1 MSTNTKRERIAAR
14 SAGMPRARTIGA
26 ACMAAAGL
34 LAMAGMASAQD
45 QIAIKGGRI
54 ISVAHPPIDGGVIL
68 IRQGRIQAVGKD
80 IAIPSDYKVI
90 DATGKVIMPGFVE
103 VHSSRGMDQANERNN
118 NVPFL
123 SVMDAIDPG
132 QEYFE
137 DCRRNGVT
145 TVAVAPGDDTMI
157 GGQSAIIK
165 TAGAIV
171 DQMVVKRNA
180 GVKISLKPGT
190 GRSRMSQIAS
200 LRKELDSARDAI
212 QDEYDKPK
220 VAGAG
225 AGTAD
230 DDNDNIAHD
239 DDPKGQKVDDPLQ
252 QQQQDGVP
260 GAPDSVSDAGV
271 RRATLIS
278 LLKGELQ
285 AYIYCELAMDV
296 PQAIKLTKE
305 YHLKTTLVL
314 GHNCYKAAKQVAASK
329 LPVVVDSTL
338 VFWDTD
344 PRTGEDH
351 KVVIPKIYR
360 DAGVPL
366 TFQITG
372 IGGGTLFRS
381 PDLPPTLGSNFLWY
395 QAATAVKYGLPVSEA
410 LEAITLLPAKLLGID
425 KLAGSIEPGKDAD
438 LVILTGD
445 PLRVS
450 TWVDKTLVRGQV
462 VYEREKDRKLQQLLP
477 TTSQSVTSR

>member
-1 MSTNTKRERIAAR
+1 MGTFMSRERMSPAR
-14 SAGMPRARTIGA
+14 RAGTPRARRILA
-26 ACMAAAGL
+26 AVSAAAAFL
-34 LAMAGMASAQD
+34 TLVPPAPAQE

-54 ISVAHPPIDGGVIL
+54 ISVANPPIERGVIL
-68 IRQGRIQAVGKD
+68 IREGRIQAVGKD
-80 IAIPSDYKVI
+80 LAIPSDYKVL
-90 DATGKVIMPGFVE
+90 DATGKVIMPGFIE
-103 VHSSRGMDQANERNN
+103 AHSSRGMDQANERNN

-157 GGQSAIIK
+157 GGQTAVIK
-165 TAGAIV
+165 TAGVIV

-190 GRSRMSQIAS
+190 GRSRMGQLAS
-200 LRKELDSARDAI
+200 LRKELDAARDAI

-220 VAGAG
+220 VAGVG
-225 AGTAD
+225 ND
-230 DDNDNIAHD
+230 DDGDDNGG
-239 DDPKGQKVDDPLQ
+239 GQSVDDPLQ
-252 QQQQDGVP
+252 QQPPVDGA
-260 GAPDSVSDAGV
+260 GAPEATADGPV
-271 RRATLIS
+271 RREALIR
-278 LLKGELQ
+278 LLKGELA

-305 YHLKTTLVL
+305 YNLKTTLVL
-314 GHNCYKAAKQVAASK
+314 GHLCYKAAKQVAASK

-338 VFWDTD
+338 VFWETD

-351 KVVIPKIYR
+351 KIVVPKIYR
-360 DAGVPL
+360 EAGAPL
-366 TFQITG
+366 TFQVTG
-372 IGGGTLFRS
+372 IAGGSLFRA

-395 QAATAVKYGLPVSEA
+395 QAATAVKYGLPINEA
-410 LEAITLLPAKLLGID
+410 LESITLRPAKLLGIE

-438 LVILTGD
+438 LVIMTGD

-450 TWVDKTLVRGQV
+450 TWVDTTLIRGKV
-462 VYEREKDRKLQQLLP
+462 VYERAKDRKLQQLLP
-477 TTSQSVTSR
+477 TSIQSVTSR

>member
-1 MSTNTKRERIAAR
+1 MGTFMKRERI
-14 SAGMPRARTIGA
+14 SPRASVTSQRHSQKTGTGTSSTQSQSPFFANVLTSLLSPQRGRPLLGA
-26 ACMAAAGL
+26 CLATAGL
-34 LAMAGMASAQD
+34 LAGSQAPAQE

-54 ISVAHPPIDGGVIL
+54 ISVAQPPIDNGVIL
-68 IRQGRIQAVGKD
+68 IREGRIQAVGKN

-90 DATGKVIMPGFVE
+90 DATGKVVMPGFIE

-157 GGQSAIIK
+157 GGQIAIIK
-165 TAGAIV
+165 SAGAIV
-171 DQMVVKRNA
+171 DQMVMKRQA
-180 GVKISLKPGT
+180 GVKISLKPGA

-212 QDEYDKPK
+212 QEEYDKPK

-225 AGTAD
+225 AGND
-230 DDNDNIAHD
+230 DDGDDNVA
-239 DDPKGQKVDDPLQ
+239 QKADDPLQ
-252 QQQQDGVP
+252 QQQPPGDGS
-260 GAPDSVSDAGV
+260 GAPANAADAV
-271 RRATLIS
+271 IRRETLMR
-278 LLKGELQ
+278 LLKGELP
-285 AYIYCELAMDV
+285 AYIYGEQAMDG

-305 YHLKTTLVL
+305 YKLKTTLVL

-338 VFWDTD
+338 VFWETD
-344 PRTGEDH
+344 PLTGEDH
-351 KVVIPKIYR
+351 KINIAKIYK

-366 TFQITG
+366 TYQVTG
-372 IGGGTLFRS
+372 IAGGSLFRA
-381 PDLPPTLGSNFLWY
+381 PDLPPTLGTNYLWY
-395 QAATAVKYGLPVSEA
+395 QAATAVKYGVPVA
-410 LEAITLLPAKLLGID
+410 
-425 KLAGSIEPGKDAD
+425 
-438 LVILTGD
+438 
-445 PLRVS
+445 
-450 TWVDKTLVRGQV
+450 
-462 VYEREKDRKLQQLLP
+462 
-477 TTSQSVTSR
+477 

>member
-1 MSTNTKRERIAAR
+1 MGIFMNSERTASAR
-14 SAGMPRARTIGA
+14 ATGA
-26 ACMAAAGL
+26 LHLRSVLTACLAAAGL
-34 LAMAGMASAQD
+34 LTLPPGARAQQ

-68 IRQGRIQAVGKD
+68 IRDGRIQAVGKD
-80 IAIPSDYKVI
+80 LTIPSDYKVI
-90 DATGKVIMPGFVE
+90 DATGKVIMPGFIE
-103 VHSSRGMDQANERNN
+103 AHSSRGMDQANERNN

-157 GGQSAIIK
+157 GGQAAIIK
-165 TAGAIV
+165 TAGALV
-171 DQMVVKRNA
+171 DQMVVKRQA
-180 GVKISLKPGT
+180 GVKISLKPGV
-190 GRSRMSQIAS
+190 GRSRMSQLAS
-200 LRKELDSARDAI
+200 LRKELDNARDAI
-212 QDEYDKPK
+212 LDESDKPK

-225 AGTAD
+225 AGAA
-230 DDNDNIAHD
+230 DDNDDNGG
-239 DDPKGQKVDDPLQ
+239 GQNVDDPTQ
-252 QQQQDGVP
+252 QQQPNGVP
-260 GAPDSVSDAGV
+260 TAPDATADAGI
-271 RRATLIS
+271 RRETLIR
-278 LLKGELQ
+278 LLKGEMP
-285 AYIYCELAMDV
+285 AFIYCELAMDV

-305 YHLKTTLVL
+305 YNLKTTLIL
-314 GHNCYKAAKQVAASK
+314 GHNCYKAAKQIAASK

-338 VFWDTD
+338 VFWETD

-351 KVVIPKIYR
+351 KIVIPKIYR
-360 DAGVPL
+360 DAGIPL
-366 TFQITG
+366 TFQVTG
-372 IGGGTLFRS
+372 IAAGSLFRA

-395 QAATAVKYGLPVSEA
+395 QAATAVKYGLPVAEA
-410 LEAITLLPAKLLGID
+410 LDAITLRPAKLLGIE

-477 TTSQSVTSR
+477 TSSPSVTSR

>member
-1 MSTNTKRERIAAR
+1 MRTFTTRERMSPARAAGTSR
-14 SAGMPRARTIGA
+14 ASAILTAWL
-26 ACMAAAGL
+26 AAAGL
-34 LAMAGMASAQD
+34 LAWAPLAPAQD
-45 QIAIKGGRI
+45 QVAIKGGRI
-54 ISVAHPPIDGGVIL
+54 ISVSQPPIDGGVIL

-90 DATGKVIMPGFVE
+90 DATGKVVMPGFIE
-103 VHSSRGMDQANERNN
+103 AHSSRGMDQANERNN

-180 GVKISLKPGT
+180 GVKLSLKPSV

-225 AGTAD
+225 AGAGNDD
-230 DDNDNIAHD
+230 DDNTVRD
-239 DDPKGQKVDDPLQ
+239 DEVNGQKIDDPLQ
-252 QQQQDGVP
+252 QQQQEGVP
-260 GAPDSVSDAGV
+260 GAPDSVADAGV
-271 RRATLIS
+271 RRATLIR

-305 YHLKTTLVL
+305 YNLKTTLVL

-338 VFWDTD
+338 VFWETD

-351 KVVIPKIYR
+351 RIVIPKIYR
-360 DAGVPL
+360 EAGVPI
-366 TFQITG
+366 TFQVTG

-395 QAATAVKYGLPVSEA
+395 QAATAVKYGVPVSEA
-410 LEAITLLPAKLLGID
+410 LESITIRPAKLLGI
-425 KLAGSIEPGKDAD
+425 
-438 LVILTGD
+438 
-445 PLRVS
+445 
-450 TWVDKTLVRGQV
+450 
-462 VYEREKDRKLQQLLP
+462 EK
-477 TTSQSVTSR
+477 QSG

>member
-1 MSTNTKRERIAAR
+1 MGTFMRRERMAPAR
-14 SAGMPRARTIGA
+14 PAGTQRAQTILAVCVAVAGM
-26 ACMAAAGL
+26 
-34 LAMAGMASAQD
+34 LASTPGASAQE

-54 ISVAHPPIDGGVIL
+54 VSVAHPPIEGGVIL
-68 IRQGRIQAVGKD
+68 IREGRIQAVGKD
-80 IAIPSDYKVI
+80 LAIPSDYKVI
-90 DATGKVIMPGFVE
+90 DATGKVIMPGFIE
-103 VHSSRGMDQANERNN
+103 AHSSRGMDQANERNN

-145 TVAVAPGDDTMI
+145 TVAVTPGDDTMI
-157 GGQSAIIK
+157 GGQAAVIK

-180 GVKISLKPGT
+180 GVKISLKPST
-190 GRSRMSQIAS
+190 GRSRMSQLAS
-200 LRKELDSARDAI
+200 LRKELDNARDAI

-225 AGTAD
+225 SD
-230 DDNDNIAHD
+230 DDGDDNGG
-239 DDPKGQKVDDPLQ
+239 GQNVDDPLQ
-252 QQQQDGVP
+252 QQQPDGIP
-260 GAPDSVSDAGV
+260 GAPDAAADAGV
-271 RRATLIS
+271 RRETLIR
-278 LLKGELQ
+278 LLKGELP
-285 AYIYCELAMDV
+285 AFIYCELAMDV

-305 YHLKTTLVL
+305 YNLKSTLIL
-314 GHNCYKAAKQVAASK
+314 GHNCYKAVKQVAASK

-338 VFWDTD
+338 VFWETD

-351 KVVIPKIYR
+351 KIVIPKIYR
-360 DAGVPL
+360 EAGVPL
-366 TFQITG
+366 TFQVTG
-372 IGGGTLFRS
+372 IAGGTLFRA

-395 QAATAVKYGLPVSEA
+395 QAATAVKYGVPVNEA
-410 LEAITLLPAKLLGID
+410 LESITLRPAKLLGID

-450 TWVDKTLVRGQV
+450 TWVQTTLVRGQV
-462 VYEREKDRKLQQLLP
+462 VYEREKDRKLKQLLP
-477 TTSQSVTSR
+477 TPSQSVTSR